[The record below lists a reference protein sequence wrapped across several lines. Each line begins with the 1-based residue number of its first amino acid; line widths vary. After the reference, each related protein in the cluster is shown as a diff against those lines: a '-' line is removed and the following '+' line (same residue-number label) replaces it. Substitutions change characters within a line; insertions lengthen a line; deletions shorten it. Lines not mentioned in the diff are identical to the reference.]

1 VNRDESGQTTILVVG
16 LSLLAFA
23 VAGIAIDGTRAF
35 ILRRSLQN
43 AADSASVAG
52 AGELDEAAYYDSGG
66 RKVVLEA
73 ASASGTAESYLARKG
88 LPADSAI
95 EADSEGVY
103 VVLRAESPTTFLRL
117 VGIEA
122 IPVAVEARAEPRTEL
137 RSGSTLR

>member
-1 VNRDESGQTTILVVG
+1 MTRRENGQTTILIIG

-23 VAGIAIDGTRAF
+23 VAGVAIDGTRAF

-43 AADSASVAG
+43 AADSARDAG
-52 AGELDEAAYYDSGG
+52 AGELDRNAYYRSGG
-66 RKVVLEA
+66 RKIVLEP
-73 ASASGTAESYLARKG
+73 ASATGTAESYLAGKG
-88 LPADSAI
+88 IPARASVD
-95 EADSEGVY
+95 ADAAGVY
-103 VVLRAESPTTFLRL
+103 VVMRAQSPTTFLRL